1 MPKNR
6 FLKLNQY
13 LHLRDNS
20 NAAPRDTPE
29 FDHLYKVRNLINML
43 KARFHNRYYPSGD
56 LSVDEGMIAFKG
68 RLSFKQ
74 YMPKKPTKW
83 GIKVWQLCDSAN
95 GYCSNFQVY
104 TGKSKENLKHGLGYH
119 VVTTLAKPFLN
130 KNHHLYFDRF
140 FTSVQLV
147 RDLLASNTYACSTL
161 MLNRKGLPPAF
172 KEKISKLRKGK
183 SVMSQCGNL
192 VATAWRDKRVVTFL
206 SSNCNAK
213 IIESIRPSRNLPG
226 FRPTCS

>member
-1 MPKNR
+1 MMGIKQLPQLWCYWSQDPRFRCDFIEKIMPKNR

-13 LHLRDNS
+13 LHLRDS

-43 KARFHNRYYPSGD
+43 KARFHNRYYPSRD

-140 FTSVQLV
+140 FYKCS
-147 RDLLASNTYACSTL
+147 AS
-161 MLNRKGLPPAF
+161 KGF
-172 KEKISKLRKGK
+172 I
-183 SVMSQCGNL
+183 
-192 VATAWRDKRVVTFL
+192 
-206 SSNCNAK
+206 
-213 IIESIRPSRNLPG
+213 G
-226 FRPTCS
+226 FQYLCMFYFDVE